1 MASRGLSGAEGAEC
15 RAGRPGINRPG
26 PWVDRRV
33 LLVTRRVHRISQ
45 HRRPFPACF
54 RRSRTTRRTCSPPA
68 PPASWTES
76 PPLQESV
83 LSQPT
88 RAARRALREK
98 ALARHLPSGPHP
110 PAVAHEALPRM
121 PAPPPHARI
130 APAPA
135 RLRSPLRA
143 APSCRRPFPQQ
154 VALQKR
160 LGQITSQAAF
170 QNLEFRRSHRSTRY
184 KTRRK
189 EQQHISKIRRM

>member
-1 MASRGLSGAEGAEC
+1 MPRI

-68 PPASWTES
+68 PPTSRTES
-76 PPLQESV
+76 PPPQESV
-83 LSQPT
+83 LSRPT

-98 ALARHLPSGPHP
+98 APCAPSAFQAAPTRRRARSLAQH
-110 PAVAHEALPRM
+110 ACTALPR
-121 PAPPPHARI
+121 ACA
-130 APAPA
+130 
-135 RLRSPLRA
+135 PLRA

-160 LGQITSQAAF
+160 LGQITSQATF
-170 QNLEFRRSHRSTRY
+170 QNLELRRG
-184 KTRRK
+184 
-189 EQQHISKIRRM
+189 HIFT